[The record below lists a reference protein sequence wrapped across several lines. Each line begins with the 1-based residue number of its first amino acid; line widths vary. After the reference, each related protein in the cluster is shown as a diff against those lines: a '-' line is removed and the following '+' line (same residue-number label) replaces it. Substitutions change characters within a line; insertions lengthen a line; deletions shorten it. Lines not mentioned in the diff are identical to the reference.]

1 MKVRILVLFF
11 ITNAAA
17 GMSAPTVCRTPAC
30 ARKGADIKGNMDT
43 SADPCDNFFQFA
55 CGGWT
60 SRQEVPEYSAVYGQ
74 FQALDRAVKYNMTS
88 ALSIPHE
95 NASEIENLL
104 YKAHSSCM
112 LGGDEADRDDEEAW
126 NEIMH
131 NIGVEDWPDGAG
143 DVIIPLW
150 SQLLGDLMVTFNHK
164 PILYVD
170 VSRNHDTNKNII
182 HVRPGSLP
190 VKREYLHTTHYKEY
204 IHEVIK
210 RINTTSLNAA
220 KLVST
225 VDQMVNFEMT
235 LAEIFSKKSNE
246 SDSRI
251 TSVGELE
258 GDPDLRRSMVNVYHI
273 LNHTFTAAKVAVG
286 HNDSVLLSEPGK
298 VRLLLKAF
306 GEWEKH
312 IVSNVLVW
320 HALQTVGVE
329 VIPSVREL
337 NTAFKSKVRN
347 VTQTSLPQTLQ
358 CNAALAKVAP
368 AAYSHFYVNK
378 FFDKRSVP
386 IVKEMVKFQQ
396 SIFRKELQSSDW
408 MDEKTKAAA
417 LSKLAEMSAVVGY
430 PQWIMNE
437 TALALDAPNPAD
449 VGGERFVC
457 YYAAFARQIKLS
469 KLRSLRKEQDPAEH
483 EAFNAAMVNA
493 YCKWTENKIYIPA
506 GIMQQPFFDA
516 GLPKYINYAILGYI
530 VFHEITHGFDSHG
543 RLYDKKGRRQDWWTA
558 KTAQVFRDKA
568 ECFVNQYGNI
578 TDAETQ
584 MKLPSSHTLGEDISD
599 NASARQSYLAFQALM
614 QQEKDSMQLLPGLES
629 YTFEQLHFIGAAQPW
644 CKKYDLAKKKLVIE
658 EDVHSVSEQRVNVAL
673 GNTPQFAA
681 AFKCPPESKMNFAKT
696 CRVW

>member
-1 MKVRILVLFF
+1 
-11 ITNAAA
+11 
-17 GMSAPTVCRTPAC
+17 
-30 ARKGADIKGNMDT
+30 
-43 SADPCDNFFQFA
+43 
-55 CGGWT
+55 
-60 SRQEVPEYSAVYGQ
+60 
-74 FQALDRAVKYNMTS
+74 
-88 ALSIPHE
+88 
-95 NASEIENLL
+95 
-104 YKAHSSCM
+104 
-112 LGGDEADRDDEEAW
+112 
-126 NEIMH
+126 MH
-131 NIGVEDWPDGAG
+131 THGVEEWPDGPG

-150 SQLLGDLMVTFNHK
+150 NQLLGDLMVTFNHK
-164 PILYVD
+164 PIVYVD
-170 VSRNHDTNKNII
+170 VSRNQDMNKSII

-190 VKREYLHTTHYKEY
+190 VKREYLRTTHYKEY
-204 IHEVIK
+204 IHEVVK

-220 KLVST
+220 QLVST

-235 LAEIFSKKSNE
+235 LAEIFSKESNE
-246 SDSRI
+246 SDSSI
-251 TSVGELE
+251 ASVGELE
-258 GDPDLRRSMVNVYHI
+258 GDADLRRSMVNIYQI
-273 LNHTFTAAKVAVG
+273 LNNTFSAANVVVHRNDAVF
-286 HNDSVLLSEPGK
+286 LSEPRK
-298 VRLLLKAF
+298 VRLLLKAC

-347 VTQTSLPQTLQ
+347 VTQTSLPQTLH

-368 AAYSHFYVNK
+368 AAYSRFYVDK
-378 FFDKRSVP
+378 FFDKTSAP

-396 SIFRKELQSSDW
+396 SIFRKELQSIDW
-408 MDEKTKAAA
+408 MDNETKEAA
-417 LSKLAEMSAVVGY
+417 LSKLAKMSAVVGY

-437 TALALDAPNPAD
+437 TELALEAPNPDD
-449 VGGERFVC
+449 VDGERFVC
-457 YYAAFARQIKLS
+457 YYVAFARRIKVN
-469 KLRSLRKEQDPAEH
+469 KLRSLRKEQDPAER

-543 RLYDKKGRRQDWWTA
+543 SLYDENGRRQDWWSA

-568 ECFVNQYGNI
+568 QCFVNQYGNI
-578 TDAETQ
+578 TDADTQ

-629 YTFEQLHFIGAAQPW
+629 YTFEQLHFIGGAQPW
-644 CKKYDLAKKKLVIE
+644 CKKYDLAKKKFVIE
-658 EDVHSVSEQRVNVAL
+658 EDVHSVSEQRDLLKYMRQSVEQLV
-673 GNTPQFAA
+673 
-681 AFKCPPESKMNFAKT
+681 
-696 CRVW
+696 

>member
-1 MKVRILVLFF
+1 
-11 ITNAAA
+11 
-17 GMSAPTVCRTPAC
+17 MSAPTVCRTPAC
-30 ARKGADIKGNMDT
+30 ARKGAAIKDNMDT

-74 FQALDRAVKYNMTS
+74 FQALDQAVKYNISS
-88 ALSIPHE
+88 ALSVPYE
-95 NASEIENLL
+95 NASRIENFL

-112 LGGDEADRDDEEAW
+112 LGGNEVDRDDEEAW
-126 NEIMH
+126 NDIMH
-131 NIGVEDWPDGAG
+131 TIGVEEWPNGPG
-143 DVIIPLW
+143 DVIIPQW
-150 SQLLGDLMVTFNHK
+150 SRLLGDLMVTFNHK
-164 PILYVD
+164 PIVYVD
-170 VSRNHDTNKNII
+170 VRRNLDTNKNII
-182 HVRPGSLP
+182 HVRSGSLP

-204 IHEVIK
+204 IREVVK
-210 RINTTSLNAA
+210 RINTTSLNATQ
-220 KLVST
+220 LVST
-225 VDQMVNFEMT
+225 IDQMVNFEMT
-235 LAEIFSKKSNE
+235 LAEIFSKGSNE
-246 SDSRI
+246 SDSSI

-258 GDPDLRRSMVNVYHI
+258 GDADLRRSMVNIYQI
-273 LNHTFTAAKVAVG
+273 FNNTFSAANVVVD
-286 HNDSVLLSEPGK
+286 HNDAVFLSEPGK
-298 VRLLLKAF
+298 VRQLLKAC

-337 NTAFKSKVRN
+337 NTAFKNKVRN

-368 AAYSHFYVNK
+368 AAYSRFYVDK
-378 FFDKRSVP
+378 FFDKTGVP

-408 MDEKTKAAA
+408 MDGETKAAA
-417 LSKLAEMSAVVGY
+417 LSKLAKMSAVVGY
-430 PQWIMNE
+430 PQWITNE
-437 TALALDAPNPAD
+437 LKLALEAPNRD
-449 VGGERFVC
+449 DIGGERFV
-457 YYAAFARQIKLS
+457 YYYVAFARRIKVNRL
-469 KLRSLRKEQDPAEH
+469 LSLRLEQDPAEG

-543 RLYDKKGRRQDWWTA
+543 RLYDEKGRRQDWWTA
-558 KTAQVFRDKA
+558 KTAQVFHDKA
-568 ECFVNQYGNI
+568 QCFVNQYGNI

-584 MKLPSSHTLGEDISD
+584 MKLPSSRTLGEDISD
-599 NASARQSYLAFQALM
+599 NASGRQSYLAFQALM

-644 CKKYDLAKKKLVIE
+644 CKKYDLAKKKFVIE
-658 EDVHSVSEQRVNVAL
+658 EDVHSISEQRVNVAL

-696 CRVW
+696 CRLW